1 MKRIVWL
8 LTLALLSLILLG
20 CLNETVDEE
29 KIDLIDAAINAQLP
43 REINHDFL
51 LPDHLEASIEWRLH
65 DQVLDS
71 FFIYEPPLFDQEIEL
86 HATIKP
92 HEGGS
97 RTVTY
102 PIRLLA
108 PESGRHR
115 YVLEIEMA
123 ATIPD
128 INRNDYVHAAITL
141 SGRVN
146 GVHTELFE
154 THNAEL
160 RGRGNSTWF
169 MPKKP
174 FRIRLGDEASL
185 LGLPKARNYV
195 LLAEYADKSLMRN
208 TVVHWFTHF
217 FDHLDHAISTRYV
230 EVYVNGNY
238 EGVYVLTEHVEVHPN
253 KLTLNAPSDEDGLD
267 VGYFMELDQRFYEHG
282 HVTGTDWFI
291 VAGVPYNIKNPS
303 SNNVATMQAYNTYI
317 RDYVVAMEAALQA
330 RSGYEAYIDVDNFID
345 YFIIQELFKN
355 VDIGWSS
362 VFMHKQPGEPLRM
375 GPIWD
380 FDLAIGNAYY
390 MDFGYGPEGFHGM
403 RNKNRWFTLMM
414 QIPEVRSRF
423 RTRYAEVHNAF
434 VPILLEAIPVMTESL
449 ADMAAN
455 NFNRWPILTHYVW
468 PNPNELV
475 ALHTHQ
481 QQAYFLA
488 DYIQTRSTWMYFTVH
503 SNDFTH
509 GFFD

>member
-1 MKRIVWL
+1 MVTL
-8 LTLALLSLILLG
+8 LAFSLGLMG
-20 CLNETVDEE
+20 CLNTPVDQEAL
-29 KIDLIDAAINAQLP
+29 DQVSAAIKFQLP
-43 REINHDFL
+43 SDVNADFV
-51 LPDHLEASIEWRLH
+51 LPVHPDAVIEWRLN
-65 DQVLDS
+65 DQVLDR
-71 FFIYEPPLFDQEIEL
+71 FFLYEPPLFDTQIEL
-86 HATIKP
+86 EATIRLS
-92 HEGGS
+92 GS
-97 RTVTY
+97 GTMDVTY
-102 PIRLLA
+102 PLRLLA

-123 ATIPD
+123 ESISQ
-128 INRNDYVHAAITL
+128 INRDTYVGAALSL

-174 FRIRLGDEASL
+174 FRIRLGDAASL
-185 LGLPKARNYV
+185 LGLPEARNYV

-217 FDHLDHAISTRYV
+217 FDHLDHAVSTRYV
-230 EVYVNGNY
+230 ELYVNGHY
-238 EGVYVLTEHVEVHPN
+238 EGVYVLTEHIEAHPN
-253 KLTLNAPSDEDGLD
+253 KLALKSPVGDMGLD

-282 HVTGTDWFI
+282 HVTGTDWFT
-291 VAGVPYNIKNPS
+291 VAGIPYNIKVPS
-303 SNNVATMQAYNTYI
+303 SNNTATMQAYNAFMRNHI
-317 RDYVVAMEAALQA
+317 VEMEAAMIA
-330 RSGYEAYIDVDNFID
+330 RTGYEAYMDIDNFID
-345 YFIIQELFKN
+345 YFIIHELFKN
-355 VDIGWSS
+355 VDVGWSS
-362 VFMHKQPGEPLRM
+362 VFMYKQPGEPLRM

-390 MDFGYGPEGFHGM
+390 MSFGYGPEGFHGM
-403 RNKNRWFTLMM
+403 RDKNRWFTLMM
-414 QIPEVRSRF
+414 QIPEVRNRF
-423 RTRYAEVHNAF
+423 RERYATVHNVF
-434 VPILLEAIPVMTESL
+434 LPVLLEAIPVMTESL

-468 PNPNELV
+468 PNTPELV

-481 QQAYFLA
+481 EHGDFLI
-488 DYIQTRSTWMYFTVH
+488 DYLQTRSTWMYFTVH
-503 SNDFTH
+503 SNDYQY